1 MEVRRTPRETGLD
14 YCQGFLT
21 FPTFSAVKTHP
32 FFNSINWSDL
42 EKKRITPPFKPQVVS
57 ETDTRYFDSEFTGE
71 SVELTPPDSR
81 GGLMD
86 SIREEDLEN
95 EEAYF
100 PGVSVSNHHGHF
112 LIFLVPVFLPR
123 NLRDGRPQPAVSQ
136 QSLRGPLVTSQAPAG
151 LHVLS
156 YNLCSH
162 LLSRSSPSSSSKC
175 QSLSEENVLPSPN
188 PVSSLL

>member
-1 MEVRRTPRETGLD
+1 MEVLRTPRETGLD

-81 GGLMD
+81 GGFMD
-86 SIREEDLEN
+86 SIREEDLD
-95 EEAYF
+95 EEPYF
-100 PGVSVSNHHGHF
+100 PGVSQSTQLLLF
-112 LIFLVPVFLPR
+112 ILIIVFFSFPTR
-123 NLRDGRPQPAVSQ
+123 E
-136 QSLRGPLVTSQAPAG
+136 
-151 LHVLS
+151 
-156 YNLCSH
+156 H
-162 LLSRSSPSSSSKC
+162 L
-175 QSLSEENVLPSPN
+175 
-188 PVSSLL
+188 